1 MRPNSQMPAS
11 HSTIEMSGVTPAMKL
26 QVPAEGFMTALNGKI
41 DLRASE
47 VEFQPGGEVKDHY
60 HFGPGIRRN

>member
-1 MRPNSQMPAS
+1 
-11 HSTIEMSGVTPAMKL
+11 MSGVTPAMKL